1 MASSQ
6 CCKVEDKQGLCT
18 LGEVTVLN
26 GRSSKCSWPAD
37 MRSVHPDAVLWLK
50 IQGELPLPSW
60 PLRLSLVSVVFSLL
74 RSVFHPLHAL
84 YAPRGW
90 PSWMRRWFP
99 VLCLLGPHL
108 CPKTHSWENGSERTG
123 AGLVN
128 PQFLFSPAHSGNTV
142 SPTKVTASERQPLCV
157 ATVLWFQKLP
167 LPFLSMLKRCLK
179 FSFLDNWLIDH
190 WDIAHLSRV
199 RVGKYFKDKFL

>member
-18 LGEVTVLN
+18 LGEVTVLS

-37 MRSVHPDAVLWLK
+37 TRSVHPDAVLWLK

-108 CPKTHSWENGSERTG
+108 CPKTQLREWVGEDWRWALWTPSSFFLQLTVEILFLQQR
-123 AGLVN
+123 LQLLRDN
-128 PQFLFSPAHSGNTV
+128 PSV
-142 SPTKVTASERQPLCV
+142 
-157 ATVLWFQKLP
+157 
-167 LPFLSMLKRCLK
+167 
-179 FSFLDNWLIDH
+179 
-190 WDIAHLSRV
+190 
-199 RVGKYFKDKFL
+199 

>member
-18 LGEVTVLN
+18 LGEVTVLS

-37 MRSVHPDAVLWLK
+37 TRSVHPDAVLWLK

-108 CPKTHSWENGSERTG
+108 CPKTHSWENGSGRTG
-123 AGLVN
+123 AGHCEPPV
-128 PQFLFSPAHSGNTV
+128 PFFSSSQWKYCFSNKGYSFWET
-142 SPTKVTASERQPLCV
+142 TPLCSHCV
-157 ATVLWFQKLP
+157 MIPETSSAFPLNAQEMPKVFLP
-167 LPFLSMLKRCLK
+167 RQLTHRSLRHCSLKQGEG
-179 FSFLDNWLIDH
+179 
-190 WDIAHLSRV
+190 
-199 RVGKYFKDKFL
+199 GKVF